1 MTAVANAAA
10 ADAPR
15 QSGSTN
21 VQNEKAMLDKDGF
34 LKMLVAQMTQQDPS
48 SPMDAAQQTQQMA
61 SFTMVEQIT
70 NMASENAKVAQTLNT
85 SSSVALL
92 GRTVTYVDADDLPH
106 TGKVDSV
113 STSKDGVTTLTVAG
127 TPGIDPTS
135 ITQVALTGEAEGADA
150 P

>member
-1 MTAVANAAA
+1 MSAINATSNVAA
-10 ADAPR
+10 
-15 QSGSTN
+15 SGSTN

-34 LKMLVAQMTQQDPS
+34 LKLLVAQMTQQDPS

-70 NMASENAKVAQTLNT
+70 NMAADNAKTAAIGMIGHEVTYADPADKTQQTL
-85 SSSVALL
+85 V
-92 GRTVTYVDADDLPH
+92 

-113 STSKDGVTTLTVAG
+113 SMAKDGTYTLTIAGIAGIKPESIIKVAS
-127 TPGIDPTS
+127 PAANS
-135 ITQVALTGEAEGADA
+135 EGADA